1 MASSLKASN
10 ILIFGATGFIGTYIT
25 EKIITAQ
32 PAFNRVTIFTSPETA
47 ASKSDL
53 LAGWQ
58 KQAGG
63 HVSVVTGS
71 VDSEADVKAAYRE
84 YRIDTVVCALGRGAI
99 AKQIALL
106 RWADEGDDVRW
117 FLPSEYGT
125 DVEYYGEAGRDEKP
139 HQQKLR
145 VRAFVRDG
153 GVRRVAVTY
162 VVTGPYFESWAREAT
177 PSGIKDIAVSWFDVP
192 AREAQVIEDGAGR
205 IGFTS
210 MPDVGKFVVAALRH
224 PDEATTTPGKGGGG
238 KALRVQSFVATPN
251 EVVAEYERQTGGA
264 PWKVSYVSLADVRA
278 GEARLWAED
287 HPKATV
293 VTLRRIWAEGGTL
306 YDTTD
311 NEAIGVRAG
320 ETETMDEVLR
330 RLL

>member
-32 PAFNRVTIFTSPETA
+32 PAFDRVTIFTSPERA
-47 ASKSDL
+47 ASKSNL
-53 LAGWQ
+53 FAGWQ

-84 YRIDTVVCALGRGAI
+84 HHIDTVVCALGRGAI

-125 DVEYYGEAGRDEKP
+125 DVEYYGGGPDDRGRDEKP

-145 VRAFVRDG
+145 VRDFVRDG

-162 VVTGPYFESWAREAT
+162 VVTGPYFESWAREVT
-177 PSGIKDIAVSWFDVP
+177 PSGIKDIAVSWFDVA
-192 AREAQVIEDGAGR
+192 ARETQLIEDGAGR

-210 MPDVGKFVVAALRH
+210 MPDVGEFVVAALRH
-224 PDEATTTPGKGGGG
+224 PDEATATTGGG

-251 EVVAEYERQTGGA
+251 EVVAEYERQTETA
-264 PWKVSYVSLADVRA
+264 WKVSYVSLADVRV

-320 ETETMDEVLR
+320 ETETMGEVLR